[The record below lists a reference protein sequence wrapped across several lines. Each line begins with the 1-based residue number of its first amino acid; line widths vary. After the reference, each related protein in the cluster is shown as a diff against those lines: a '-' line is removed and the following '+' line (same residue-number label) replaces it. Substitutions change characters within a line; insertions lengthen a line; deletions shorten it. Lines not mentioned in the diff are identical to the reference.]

1 MFLRFEIMVHEDRE
15 FKIIV
20 REFRKM
26 FVQLKMI
33 VRDVWN
39 NGSRSSKLLF
49 ASSKNG
55 HSIQN
60 N

>member
-1 MFLRFEIMVHEDRE
+1 MVHEGRE

-20 REFRKM
+20 REFREM

-33 VRDVWN
+33 VHEVWN
-39 NGSRSSKLLF
+39 NGSRGSKLLF

-60 N
+60 NYS